1 MVAPRPELPTKRP
14 QGSKPD
20 IGADELV
27 TLGKVMAGQN
37 ALSEKQGELE
47 AQLTRIENKWDSVLR
62 EHETT
67 QRQMVQL
74 QRQFETLIEQQRITQ
89 LLLGRLGKLGPV
101 LLAGFELV
109 RYAVTQYLQ
118 THH

>member
-14 QGSKPD
+14 QGSRPE

-27 TLGKVMAGQN
+27 DLGKVMAGQKTI
-37 ALSEKQGELE
+37 ADKQADIET
-47 AQLTRIENKWDSVLR
+47 QLTRIENKWESVLR

-74 QRQFETLIEQQRITQ
+74 QRQFETLIEQQHITQ
-89 LLLGRLGKLGPV
+89 RLLGRLGKLGPV
-101 LLAGFELV
+101 LLAAFELV
-109 RYAVTQYLQ
+109 RYAATQYLQ